1 MKFSDVVT
9 NAAIDCMAGIVPC
22 IIGHAGVGKSQLPK
36 AIRKFWIEKN
46 NEKASG
52 DEKLEEDDIDIVILF
67 GSLIKEG
74 ELGGIPV
81 TDIVKDEETGK
92 RKAINTYTTHVKME
106 RILENHR
113 NGKMTLLFIDE
124 INRCEPA
131 VQQELMQLILDK
143 QINETYLPNSC
154 AIICAGNPEV
164 DDYCDYQV
172 TIMNDALKNRFVQYF
187 MDSNTEE
194 WIKWA
199 LQPDEDDPEMTNVDE
214 DVIEFI
220 AEYPNMLHVPNS
232 AETIKPTPRGVT
244 MFSDAYRFAKY
255 YFSGE
260 ELEDIVLHQARG
272 VCGTTW
278 ANQFVSF
285 IRNKDNPLV
294 KPEEI
299 INSKDDDFD
308 NRVLKKIKGEGP
320 LRQFII
326 VDRLINRL
334 DEMIDDKKLT
344 SKNIDKI
351 GNRFNDI
358 LESIPKDSMFGII
371 KDVYKNH
378 NALYKLMITT
388 KRFMDIF
395 LEVNKQASQA

>member
-143 QINETYLPNSC
+143 QINE
-154 AIICAGNPEV
+154 
-164 DDYCDYQV
+164 Q
-172 TIMNDALKNRFVQYF
+172 
-187 MDSNTEE
+187 
-194 WIKWA
+194 W
-199 LQPDEDDPEMTNVDE
+199 
-214 DVIEFI
+214 
-220 AEYPNMLHVPNS
+220 
-232 AETIKPTPRGVT
+232 
-244 MFSDAYRFAKY
+244 
-255 YFSGE
+255 
-260 ELEDIVLHQARG
+260 DIVFG
-272 VCGTTW
+272 
-278 ANQFVSF
+278 
-285 IRNKDNPLV
+285 I
-294 KPEEI
+294 E
-299 INSKDDDFD
+299 
-308 NRVLKKIKGEGP
+308 KKIW
-320 LRQFII
+320 
-326 VDRLINRL
+326 
-334 DEMIDDKKLT
+334 
-344 SKNIDKI
+344 
-351 GNRFNDI
+351 
-358 LESIPKDSMFGII
+358 
-371 KDVYKNH
+371 
-378 NALYKLMITT
+378 A
-388 KRFMDIF
+388 
-395 LEVNKQASQA
+395 